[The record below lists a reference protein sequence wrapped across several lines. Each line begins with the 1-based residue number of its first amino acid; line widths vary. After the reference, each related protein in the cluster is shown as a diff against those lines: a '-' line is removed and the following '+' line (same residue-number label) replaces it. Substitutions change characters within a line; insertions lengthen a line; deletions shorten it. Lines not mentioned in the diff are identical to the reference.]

1 MELTQYFIRSYAF
14 KKESEQIS
22 IYEVKKSWFT
32 TFPVDII
39 QLKAKT

>member
-22 IYEVKKSWFT
+22 IYEVKKIMVFSG
-32 TFPVDII
+32 DII
-39 QLKAKT
+39 HPKAKI